1 MARGG
6 NAYYKRDM
14 SVPSR
19 SADGVELDNFEFL
32 RFTLKVARSGRYA
45 MTLRATNLMAD
56 SKVAVAYDGTYKTAE
71 SGRELPDKKPCGK
84 QTGTLYVP
92 LTLEAG
98 EHYIELRVT
107 RGAMKFYDFTL
118 YRSRLHTGYNRS

>member
-1 MARGG
+1 MTISAVEYNDGKGG

-71 SGRELPDKKPCGK
+71 SGRELPDKSHVGSK
-84 QTGTLYVP
+84 QELYMFP
-92 LTLEAG
+92 
-98 EHYIELRVT
+98 
-107 RGAMKFYDFTL
+107 
-118 YRSRLHTGYNRS
+118 SRLRPASTISSFV